1 MRKKLNNNFTDVREH
16 VKNVILFAI
25 TLAMALAAPH
35 LWLPVTG
42 KPLPE
47 FWKDF
52 CFTYS
57 AIATGAII
65 RNAVDASRK
74 KSTPPKNL
82 GE

>member
-1 MRKKLNNNFTDVREH
+1 MREKLNNNFTDVRKH
-16 VKNVILFAI
+16 VKNVILFSL
-25 TLAMALAAPH
+25 TLAMSLAATY

-42 KPLPE
+42 NPLPE

-57 AIATGAII
+57 AIATVAII
-65 RNAVDASRK
+65 RNAVDISRK